1 MYYLFHEKNA
11 ADLGRV
17 YRMSAGERDL
27 LAALASFECDQ
38 RRGK

>member
-1 MYYLFHEKNA
+1 MYYLFREKNVV
-11 ADLGRV
+11 DLGKV

-38 RRGK
+38 QRKK